1 MEFGYARSDHRPI
14 WVDFTQESFL
24 GSKLPTLT
32 SFAARKLK
40 MLDPRVVERYNQFL
54 EERLMKHGVYH
65 RTHRLL
71 MQFKS
76 PLTEEQKKE
85 FEKLDKIRIS
95 AMRYAEKNC
104 RKLKTGAKKWS
115 LKLQRARDKIKYL
128 ALSISKKSNR
138 KEGTRL
144 LIRLSKKT
152 QMNVAEWKK
161 EEIETELTIAYKEY
175 KKIK

>member
-1 MEFGYARSDHRPI
+1 
-14 WVDFTQESFL
+14 
-24 GSKLPTLT
+24 
-32 SFAARKLK
+32 
-40 MLDPRVVERYNQFL
+40 
-54 EERLMKHGVYH
+54 
-65 RTHRLL
+65 
-71 MQFKS
+71 
-76 PLTEEQKKE
+76 
-85 FEKLDKIRIS
+85 
-95 AMRYAEKNC
+95 MRYAEKNC

-115 LKLQRARDKIKYL
+115 LKLQRARDKINYL

>member
-76 PLTEEQKKE
+76 PLTEEQN
-85 FEKLDKIRIS
+85 FF
-95 AMRYAEKNC
+95 
-104 RKLKTGAKKWS
+104 
-115 LKLQRARDKIKYL
+115 
-128 ALSISKKSNR
+128 
-138 KEGTRL
+138 
-144 LIRLSKKT
+144 
-152 QMNVAEWKK
+152 
-161 EEIETELTIAYKEY
+161 
-175 KKIK
+175 

>member
-1 MEFGYARSDHRPI
+1 MGYIIEHTVSSCNSNP
-14 WVDFTQESFL
+14 
-24 GSKLPTLT
+24 
-32 SFAARKLK
+32 
-40 MLDPRVVERYNQFL
+40 
-54 EERLMKHGVYH
+54 
-65 RTHRLL
+65 
-71 MQFKS
+71 
-76 PLTEEQKKE
+76 PLQKNRIF

-138 KEGTRL
+138 KVGTRL